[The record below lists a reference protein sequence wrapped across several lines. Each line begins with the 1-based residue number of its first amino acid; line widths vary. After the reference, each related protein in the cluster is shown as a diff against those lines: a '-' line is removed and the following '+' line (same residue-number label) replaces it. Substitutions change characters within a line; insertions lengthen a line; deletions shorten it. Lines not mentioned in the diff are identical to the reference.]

1 MMKRFLFAVVI
12 ALFWINAIAAPD
24 STAVAEK
31 PIQLKT
37 VKAGKFT
44 FSYGIDGKNLKG
56 TVSVKTNGW
65 IAIGFNPTNA
75 MKDANIIIGTLADG
89 KPFLSDDFG
98 DELFSHRPDTSI
110 GGTYDIL
117 AGDFHQDNG
126 IATMTFTIPLDSG
139 DPKDVKLVPGQKV
152 KLIFSTGAG
161 FDIKKK
167 HKSDAKTTITL

>member
-1 MMKRFLFAVVI
+1 MRIFLCALVL
-12 ALFWINAIAAPD
+12 ALFWLDGTAATD
-24 STAVAEK
+24 SATVAQQPAPPK
-31 PIQLKT
+31 I

-44 FSYGIDGKNLKG
+44 FSYSIEGKNLKG
-56 TVSVKTNGW
+56 SVSVKTSGW
-65 IAIGFNPTNA
+65 VAVGFNPKNV
-75 MKDANIIIGTLADG
+75 MKDANIIIGTLVDG

-117 AGDFHQDNG
+117 AGDFHLDNG

-139 DPKDVKLVPGQKV
+139 DPKDTKLVPGQKV
-152 KLIFSTGAG
+152 KLIFSTGKT

-167 HKSDAKTTITL
+167 HKDDAKATITL